1 MPAET
6 KDTEITIKWNE
17 PQNNGAPITQYTLY
31 QRTVTDDGKP
41 REWNKMK
48 VIDDASVR
56 EVAVKLEKGKMYEF
70 VVTARNS
77 FGESLKEE
85 GKIMKITVLG
95 GRCMSFF
102 SLGGGGVEI
111 VIHLY
116 ISASVHQYLSNLTTV
131 YSDVHLRTS
140 IAV

>member
-17 PQNNGAPITQYTLY
+17 PQNNGAPITQYTVY
-31 QRTVTDDGKP
+31 QRTVTDDGTP
-41 REWNKMK
+41 REWNKIK
-48 VIDDASVR
+48 VIDDVSVR
-56 EVAVKLEKGKMYEF
+56 EVAVKLEKGKRYEF

-95 GRCMSFF
+95 GRCMSF
-102 SLGGGGVEI
+102 SYWGGGGG
-111 VIHLY
+111 
-116 ISASVHQYLSNLTTV
+116 
-131 YSDVHLRTS
+131 
-140 IAV
+140 